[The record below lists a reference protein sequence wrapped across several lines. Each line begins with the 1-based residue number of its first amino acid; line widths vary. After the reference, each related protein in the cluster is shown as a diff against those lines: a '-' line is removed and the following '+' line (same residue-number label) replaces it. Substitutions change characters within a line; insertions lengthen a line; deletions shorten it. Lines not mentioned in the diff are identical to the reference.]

1 MFLYRM
7 HKVNIELP
15 ACLPRLLVHRSEVQ
29 GLINVAGGEV
39 LKAVRVSDK
48 IFLSFYFIFFF
59 FFFFLSF

>member
-1 MFLYRM
+1 M

-15 ACLPRLLVHRSEVQ
+15 PCLHRLLVHRSEVQ

-48 IFLSFYFIFFF
+48 ILSFQF
-59 FFFFLSF
+59 SFVDQLNSFNQLPI